1 MAIIAPSV
9 LPVFA
14 TLKTTIIPSK
24 ALPDSGSSVAPVGM
38 EVSDP
43 LLGSVE
49 PDLVRLVRLV
59 PGPVVLAPGT
69 EGVGGGGLDRGA
81 LHPLQ
86 LGPHHC

>member
-1 MAIIAPSV
+1 MAIIAATV

-24 ALPDSGSSVAPVGM
+24 TLPDSGSSVAPVRM

-49 PDLVRLVRLV
+49 PDLV
-59 PGPVVLAPGT
+59 
-69 EGVGGGGLDRGA
+69 
-81 LHPLQ
+81 
-86 LGPHHC
+86 